1 MCPPALG
8 SPGSPGHTQPVP
20 GGCSAPQEST
30 GGLWQGSGGADLGAL
45 PPWPPP
51 WGRLRPDRVRRDSRT
66 RLFLFPTP
74 GSSGRSAGS
83 GCSGGTMGLP
93 AAPLLLLLPLLPPAS
108 PATPA
113 ATASPCS
120 ALLPAT
126 PEELDLS
133 NRSRGCAELDWSP
146 FHRHRQ
152 LKLRHNGIEVLSPGS
167 RLGPQMEEL
176 DLADNRLRELHDGFF
191 TNATAL
197 RTLRLEGNP
206 LPAVPAAAFQPS
218 LSSLSVSCRCDV
230 LGTVLAPCA
239 RPGIRCECYKSH
251 QRPQNVTEFY
261 GRECGPG
268 AGLVAG
274 AVAGAV
280 AAVAALVAAGAAV
293 VWYRRRRAGAAV
305 GGVGRG
311 KQDPAGN
318 LRQPRYISRD
328 AGTATAD
335 VADVTDAPD
344 YENVFVSRGTA
355 PAAPQGWAQG
365 WREQRYS
372 PQVPVDEDYFLES
385 TADPGDQP
393 IYANTLGLT
402 EDVYIIP
409 DQ

>member
-1 MCPPALG
+1 
-8 SPGSPGHTQPVP
+8 
-20 GGCSAPQEST
+20 
-30 GGLWQGSGGADLGAL
+30 
-45 PPWPPP
+45 
-51 WGRLRPDRVRRDSRT
+51 
-66 RLFLFPTP
+66 
-74 GSSGRSAGS
+74 
-83 GCSGGTMGLP
+83 MGLP
-93 AAPLLLLLPLLPPAS
+93 AALLLLPVLLLPPAS

-113 ATASPCS
+113 PTASPCS
-120 ALLPAT
+120 AFLSVA
-126 PEELDLS
+126 PEETDLS
-133 NRSRGCAELDWSP
+133 NRSRGCAELDWGP
-146 FHRHRQ
+146 FQRHHR
-152 LKLRHNGIEVLSPGS
+152 LKLRHNGIETLSPSS
-167 RLGPQMEEL
+167 RLGPLMEEL
-176 DLADNRLRELHDGFF
+176 DLAENRLRALPDGFF
-191 TNATAL
+191 ANASGL

-239 RPGIRCECYKSH
+239 RPGIRCECYTSR
-251 QRPQNVTEFY
+251 QRPQNVTEFH

-280 AAVAALVAAGAAV
+280 AAVAVLAAAGAAAV
-293 VWYRRRRAGAAV
+293 RYRRRRTGAAV
-305 GGVGRG
+305 SGVGRG

-318 LRQPRYISRD
+318 VRQPRYISRD
-328 AGTATAD
+328 AGMGSAD

-344 YENVFVSRGTA
+344 YENVFVSPGRA
-355 PAAPQGWAQG
+355 PAAPRGWAQG
-365 WREQRYS
+365 WQEQRYS

-385 TADPGDQP
+385 SAADPGDQP